1 MILARKF
8 SELVADLEKLDRFPR
23 ESGSIRSSEG
33 EAILEAFLHHGGF
46 VAGAVWLAE
55 SEGSGLRLS
64 ATTPGF
70 EPPKRVE
77 SAIPPEPVDRQADPA
92 SFALFAGLDPMPHVL
107 IPLWHNQVR
116 LGLLALCRQQ
126 DESDVDD
133 GKGLE
138 LIRVGARYLTAL
150 LRARRMAD
158 EVREGDFQLKY
169 RLWELESLYDI
180 GLSVASTLDLD
191 DLAEEILIRTISLLN
206 ARRAALYLRKGGK
219 FELYRSFGEVRAKF
233 LEEELDRPSLDS
245 LIEGRNPISL
255 VEGASCLF
263 PGCSTLLAV
272 PIMTG
277 SEIVGVVAVA
287 DRETRDGGVSPFE
300 ENDIRLLRQFGNQA
314 GIALENARLH
324 REALDKQR
332 MERELQLA
340 ATIQR
345 DILPRQVPS
354 IEGMDLAV
362 LARPARQLGGDYYT
376 FIERDG
382 GLSLCI
388 ADVSGKSI
396 PAAILVSALHAAV
409 HLLFAE
415 GRDLGEIATELNRHI
430 HRWSSDTKFATL
442 ILATIDADHGLI
454 RYVNAGHNP
463 GYLILPDGTIDIV
476 RSHGL
481 PIGLMSDSHYSSQT
495 RRLPKGSL
503 MILYSDGI
511 TEAEDPAGE
520 EYGNDRLEKVIVPL
534 ASAPVGEIRD
544 AISNDL
550 ESFVGEAPQ
559 LDDQTLVLIRV

>member
-1 MILARKF
+1 MILSRKF
-8 SELVADLEKLDRFPR
+8 SDLLGALEQIDRFPR
-23 ESGSIRSSEG
+23 ESGTSRSSEG
-33 EAILEAFLHHGGF
+33 EAILEAFLHSGDFG
-46 VAGAVWLAE
+46 AGAVWLAE
-55 SEGSGLRLS
+55 GEGGLLKLA
-64 ATTPGF
+64 ATSPGLG
-70 EPPKRVE
+70 
-77 SAIPPEPVDRQADPA
+77 PPERLDTNLPTGPVDRLLDPA
-92 SFALFAGLDPMPHVL
+92 PFAAFANLDPVPHLLV
-107 IPLWHNQVR
+107 PLRHNQIG
-116 LGLLALCRQQ
+116 LGLIALCRENGT
-126 DESDVDD
+126 DPAD
-133 GKGLE
+133 GLE
-138 LIRVGARYLTAL
+138 LVRVGACYLTAL
-150 LRARRMAD
+150 LRVKRMAD

-219 FELYRSFGEVRAKF
+219 FELYRSFGEVRARF
-233 LEEELDRPSLDS
+233 LEEELDRPSIDTL
-245 LIEGRNPISL
+245 LGGRDPISL

-272 PIMTG
+272 PITTG

-287 DRETRDGGVSPFE
+287 DRETRDGGIAPFE

-324 REALDKQR
+324 REALEKQR
-332 MERELQLA
+332 LERELQLA

-388 ADVSGKSI
+388 ADVSGKSV

-463 GYLILPDGTIDIV
+463 GYLILPDGTMDIV

-503 MILYSDGI
+503 VILYSDGI
-511 TEAEDPAGE
+511 TEAENLAGE
-520 EYGNDRLEKVIVPL
+520 EYGNDRLEKIIVPL
-534 ASAPVGEIRD
+534 ASAPVAEIRD
-544 AISNDL
+544 AISSDL
-550 ESFVGEAPQ
+550 ETFVGDTAQ
-559 LDDQTLVLIRV
+559 GDDQTLVLIRA

>member
-1 MILARKF
+1 MILSRKF
-8 SELVADLEKLDRFPR
+8 SDLLAALEQIDRFPR
-23 ESGSIRSSEG
+23 DSGSSRASEG
-33 EAILEAFLHHGGF
+33 EAILDAFLHSGDF
-46 VAGAVWLAE
+46 EAGAVWLAE
-55 SEGSGLRLS
+55 GNGSLLKLA
-64 ATTPGF
+64 ATSPGF
-70 EPPKRVE
+70 GPPDRIDT
-77 SAIPPEPVDRQADPA
+77 ALPAGPVDRVLDPVP
-92 SFALFAGLDPMPHVL
+92 FAPFAGLDPVPHLLV
-107 IPLWHNQVR
+107 PLRHNQAG
-116 LGLLALCRQQ
+116 LGLIALCR
-126 DESDVDD
+126 ESETEPED
-133 GKGLE
+133 GLE
-138 LIRVGARYLTAL
+138 LVRVGACYLTAL
-150 LRARRMAD
+150 LRVRRMAD

-219 FELYRSFGEVRAKF
+219 FELYRSFGEVRARF
-233 LEEELDRPSLDS
+233 LEEELDPASVDTL
-245 LIEGRNPISL
+245 LEGRDPISL

-272 PIMTG
+272 PITTG

-287 DRETRDGGVSPFE
+287 DRETRDGGVAPFE

-324 REALDKQR
+324 RETLEKQR
-332 MERELQLA
+332 LERELQLA

-388 ADVSGKSI
+388 ADVSGKSL

-463 GYLILPDGTIDIV
+463 GYLILPDGTMDIV

-511 TEAEDPAGE
+511 TEAENAAGE
-520 EYGNDRLEKVIVPL
+520 EYGNDRLEKVIVPI
-534 ASAPVGEIRD
+534 ASAPVSEIRD

-550 ESFVGEAPQ
+550 ETFVGETPQ
-559 LDDQTLVLIRV
+559 GDDQTLVLIRA